1 MNTFGNIKT
10 RLEEATAQTYK
21 TEKFEVLMTVFNK
34 LVLENK
40 DLAELYYIYD
50 DLSTCKGLDRDIA
63 DDYINENIEYSKYLI
78 KDNTQTINLLDSFLN
93 KIVES
98 DKNKY
103 KNIDNLIYQNSIR
116 NLEQVL
122 ESKKQIK
129 NTLIKEQTEN
139 NTKPEVINMPISTMV
154 KVYEDSL
161 KEKLNLKENDLK
173 EILSITNI
181 SNEDL
186 EKEMSELKESISNKL
201 KGSLN
206 ESTDTDLQNTINQTI
221 KKVMDS
227 KCSHYDYYK
236 LKQLNL
242 GL

>member
-98 DKNKY
+98 DKNNY

>member
-98 DKNKY
+98 DKNNY

-139 NTKPEVINMPISTMV
+139 NTKSEVINMPISTMV

-227 KCSHYDYYK
+227 KCNHYDYYK

>member
-10 RLEEATAQTYK
+10 KIEEVTAETYN
-21 TEKFEVLMTVFNK
+21 TDMFEIVMNVFNK

-50 DLSTCKGLDRDIA
+50 DLSTSKGLDRDIA
-63 DDYINENIEYSKYLI
+63 DEYINENIEYSKFLI
-78 KDNTQTINLLDSFLN
+78 KDNIQTINLLDTFLS

-98 DKNKY
+98 DKNNY
-103 KNIDNLIYQNSIR
+103 KDIDNLIYQNSIK
-116 NLEQVL
+116 NLERIL

-129 NTLIKEQTEN
+129 DTLIKEQSEINNKTE
-139 NTKPEVINMPISTMV
+139 VVNMPISTMV

-161 KEKLNLKENDLK
+161 KEKLNLKESDLK
-173 EILSITNI
+173 EIFSITNI

-186 EKEMSELKESISNKL
+186 EKEMKDLKESISNKL
-201 KGSLN
+201 KLNLN
-206 ESTDTDLQNTINQTI
+206 ESTDIDLQNTINQTI

-227 KCSHYDYYK
+227 ECNHYDYYK

>member
-10 RLEEATAQTYK
+10 RLEEATAKTYK

-98 DKNKY
+98 DKNNY

-227 KCSHYDYYK
+227 ECNHYDYYK